1 MFYVRSKGDT
11 EATRAQLVKMLPD
24 HRIRSMAEYVTLMN
38 SSNLPELK
46 PFIRTMV
53 GLGVVISFLV
63 VLLTMHTM
71 VLERT
76 REIGVL
82 KALGS
87 TRADILGLLLSETLM
102 MAGCGSALGLVATYT
117 VEAVLKQTPP
127 SLTLLFSRA
136 SIL

>member
-1 MFYVRSKGDT
+1 
-11 EATRAQLVKMLPD
+11 
-24 HRIRSMAEYVTLMN
+24 
-38 SSNLPELK
+38 
-46 PFIRTMV
+46 MV

-76 REIGVL
+76 PELGVL

-87 TRADILGLLLSETLM
+87 TRADIRGLLLSETLM

-117 VEAVLKQTPP
+117 VEAVLKQTSP
-127 SLTLLFSRA
+127 SLTVLISGAWILKAVVLALLGAAAGAIFPAYRA
-136 SIL
+136 SGFDPVDALPYE